1 MIVGVGVDLAEVDRI
16 RDALERPS
24 TGERFKSRV
33 FTPGEQAYC
42 EKRRGKYESYAARF
56 AAKEA
61 MMKALGRGWSSEV
74 SWTEIEVTRERGG
87 RPTIRLH
94 GRTAAYAGKLGIRRI
109 SLALTHTAE
118 TAMAEVIAEDGGG

>member
-1 MIVGVGVDLAEVDRI
+1 MIVGIGVDLAEVDRI
-16 RDALERPS
+16 REALERPA
-24 TGERFKSRV
+24 TGERFRGRV

-42 EKRRGKYESYAARF
+42 ERRRGKYESYAARF

-61 MMKALGRGWSSEV
+61 MMKALGRGWSREV

-87 RPTIRLH
+87 RPSIRLH
-94 GRTAAYAGKLGIRRI
+94 GRTAAYAEKLGIHRI

-118 TAMAEVIAEDGGG
+118 IAMAEVIAEDGGG

>member
-1 MIVGVGVDLAEVDRI
+1 MIVGIGVDLSEVARI

-24 TGERFKSRV
+24 TGGRFRERV
-33 FTPGEQAYC
+33 FTAGEQAYC
-42 EKRRGKYESYAARF
+42 ERRRRKYESYAARF

-61 MMKALGRGWSSEV
+61 TMKALGRGWSREV
-74 SWTEIEVTRERGG
+74 RWTEIEVVRKEGG

-94 GRTAAYAGKLGIRRI
+94 GRTAAYARKLGVRRF

-118 TAMAEVIAEDGGG
+118 TAMAEVIAES

>member
-1 MIVGVGVDLAEVDRI
+1 MIVGIGVDLAEVDRI
-16 RDALERPS
+16 RDALERPT

-33 FTPGEQAYC
+33 FTPGEQEYC
-42 EKRRGKYESYAARF
+42 ERRRGKYESYAARF

-87 RPTIRLH
+87 RPMIRLH

-109 SLALTHTAE
+109 SLALTHTAQ

>member
-1 MIVGVGVDLAEVDRI
+1 MIVGIGVDLAEVDRI
-16 RDALERPS
+16 REALERAA
-24 TGERFKSRV
+24 TGERFRSRV

-42 EKRRGKYESYAARF
+42 ERRRRKFESYAARF

-61 MMKALGRGWSSEV
+61 MMKALGRGWSREV

-87 RPTIRLH
+87 RPRIQLH
-94 GRTAAYAGKLGIRRI
+94 GRTAAYAEKLGIRRI
-109 SLALTHTAE
+109 SLALTHTAD